1 MTRIPNH
8 RIEHEITDFVYID
21 NREHEAVYV
30 AELEADDDGN
40 LELIRCRLW
49 SWGACKQTRDD
60 LVKLLGERE
69 VARQEEMVEVF
80 ADFYDRM

>member
-8 RIEHEITDFVYID
+8 RIEHEVTDFVYID
-21 NREHEAVYV
+21 NREHDAVYV
-30 AELEADDDGN
+30 ADLEADDEGN

-49 SWGACKQTRDD
+49 SWGVCKQTRDD
-60 LVKLLGERE
+60 LVAVLGERE

-80 ADFYDRM
+80 ADFYDRL